1 MSREAT
7 EFEQYRSQLIGV
19 AYRILGC
26 IEDAQDAVQETW
38 IRWQEQE
45 QAKVNNVRSWLIKVC
60 SRVALDKLKLVSRKR
75 ESYVGPW
82 LPEPWLIDENDPS
95 QKSSIDESVS
105 IGLLLIME
113 TLSPIERA
121 SFLLHDVFDVSF
133 KEIANTLEKDEAL
146 CRKAASRARKKIR
159 DSKPKKQS
167 TLQKHKE
174 LAQSFFDAVKEA
186 DFSKIESLLST
197 EVRLV
202 ADSDGKARSAN
213 KILTN
218 SKVIASLM
226 TWVGKREQK
235 LGSNLEWETVWFSG
249 APGFVSYEYGEP
261 TTAYQFEIDDESIR
275 SIYVHRNPEKLRLF
289 VTNKG
294 N

>member
-1 MSREAT
+1 MSRETT

-19 AYRILGC
+19 AYRILGS

-45 QAKVNNVRSWLIKVC
+45 AKVNNVRSWLMKVC
-60 SRVALDKLKLVSRKR
+60 SRIALDKLKLVSRKR

-121 SFLLHDVFDVSF
+121 GFLLHDVFDVSF

-213 KILTN
+213 KILTD

-261 TTAYQFEIDDESIR
+261 TTAYQFEIDDDSIR
-275 SIYVHRNPEKLRLF
+275 SVYVHRNPEKLRLF